1 MPLIISAVRR
11 QQSIRVDGGGCG
23 GEGVGVLFGYL
34 PKGLGRDQC
43 AVLPHFAGVDGDPL
57 QVQLAAALAQVA
69 GADDLHGHTACVVLQ
84 GDGGA
89 DRTVGKGGHRG
100 TGPVIPFKAVELPV
114 EAHAHHQVVPFGLQL
129 VPFCVVGVLIKGQ
142 VTAGV
147 CAPELMVRCS
157 PVC

>member
-1 MPLIISAVRR
+1 M
-11 QQSIRVDGGGCG
+11 
-23 GEGVGVLFGYL
+23 
-34 PKGLGRDQC
+34 
-43 AVLPHFAGVDGDPL
+43 DGDPL

-69 GADDLHGHTACVVLQ
+69 GADDLHGHAACVVLQ

-100 TGPVIPFKAVELPV
+100 TGPVIPFKAVELAV
-114 EAHAHHQVVPFGLQL
+114 EAHAHHQVVPVGLQL

-147 CAPELMVRCS
+147 CAPELMVDGQFQS
-157 PVC
+157 PIMITGGYLVPATGRRAAHW